1 MRRDGEMVDALDS
14 DSSVCKNIWVQVP
27 FSTPEQKNPTRRL
40 GFFFKSYL
48 GLELSVKKNNAKV
61 VVF

>member
-27 FSTPEQKNPTRRL
+27 FSTPEQKIQPEDLVKLKLVLL
-40 GFFFKSYL
+40 GKES
-48 GLELSVKKNNAKV
+48 
-61 VVF
+61 